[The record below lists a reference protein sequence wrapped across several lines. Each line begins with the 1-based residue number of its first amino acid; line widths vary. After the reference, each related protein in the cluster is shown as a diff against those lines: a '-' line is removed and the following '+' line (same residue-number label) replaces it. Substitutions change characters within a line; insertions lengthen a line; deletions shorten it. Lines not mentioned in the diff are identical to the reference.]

1 MSDANSTTKLPSQV
15 VITAL
20 LDEFKSFIESGHANY
35 AVVATID
42 QQRYVIGCDFN
53 HENHINTMRVWSNY
67 CWGRRYV
74 FYKSRMTEFLSFRI
88 IKSN

>member
-35 AVVATID
+35 DVVATID

-53 HENHINTMRVWSNY
+53 HENHINTMRVYAWHNEQHPEITVSITMIE
-67 CWGRRYV
+67 WE
-74 FYKSRMTEFLSFRI
+74 T
-88 IKSN
+88 